1 MGSHV
6 GVANCEVYLRSIS
19 ATERD
24 VEPKY
29 VDIGHFAFV
38 RQMAQVMKSRC
49 NFFWSLL
56 LCVRHLAH
64 SNSARPDIR

>member
-24 VEPKY
+24 VEPNY
-29 VDIGHFAFV
+29 VDIGHFVFV
-38 RQMAQVMKSRC
+38 RQMAEVMEISVQPFVEFIAMC
-49 NFFWSLL
+49 SPPCSLQF
-56 LCVRHLAH
+56 
-64 SNSARPDIR
+64 S